1 MRQRAFFTILLAA
14 VVSFTFAQTDVTTAT
29 CAEVLAGTDG
39 VTYRVTGTVDRILST
54 EYGNCYIKDETGELY
69 IYGTNDRQG
78 KKGTNPID
86 GENGWDIE
94 IGDEITVEGP
104 RFTYIDLVELVDVS
118 VVNYKKN
125 NVKQEGKGSLANPFT
140 AKEAIDYIATLE
152 VDVES
157 DTYYFISGVVSYIDK
172 QFDTQSGDA
181 TFTISDEGQSGN
193 YGLAVTQAYYLGNTL
208 FGGGD
213 LLVPGDK
220 VIVCGRLVYSNQGW
234 GFWTKTVNHKTY
246 LYSLE
251 KSNTITI
258 DEEHFPDENFRN
270 YLLNYTGYGSDG
282 FLTQDELSKM
292 DQLKLYDRSIK
303 DLTGIEYF
311 KELTYLDCAKNKLTS
326 LSLANHPKLQELYC
340 NDNLLTSLDVSNCS
354 ELKEVHCSDN
364 KIEQLN
370 ASNCP
375 SLTTLYCQYNKI
387 KSINLSGCVMLAELN
402 CNYNEL
408 SSLQLSEFTNLN
420 TLLCAKNSLTRID
433 ISKNLHLS
441 VLWCNM
447 NFLTQLD
454 VSKNSE
460 LIELQIAGNQLTDI
474 DVTHN
479 PQLKKLWCA
488 TNQLTQLNLSY
499 NPQLEALYCYG
510 NSIKGDAMDAM
521 IASLNNQGGF
531 IWMIYPSYEGEG
543 NICTKSQVA
552 AARNKGWTPY
562 YYDGESWSNPYE
574 GSEYGI
580 DIDETNFPDE
590 KFREYLLEQDYGQD
604 GLLTEEEISGIT
616 SLRVGGLRIKN
627 LQGLEFFTELRSLSC
642 EGNRLSSLDVSKN
655 TKLTDIY
662 CADNYLTALDV
673 SNNVALTSL
682 QCWNNQIET
691 LNVSNCKD
699 MIQLHCQENALTSL
713 DLSGLTSLTNLQCE
727 QNKLTSLDL
736 SNNAAIEHMFCHS
749 NKLTSLNLQGCTKL
763 LSIYCQE
770 NELASLS
777 VAGCDKLWNFACY
790 DNQLTTLDLSGCTSM
805 MNLLCYNNQFTTL
818 DVMDCK
824 ELENLSCYGNKI
836 KEEAMDA
843 LISSL
848 PYNDTKAE
856 FPFVVFDETN
866 SDEGNVCTK
875 AQVAAAK
882 ERGWTP
888 YYMAKWKSLPVPY
901 EGSEPSAIS
910 PVRNDGATNS
920 AYFQLDGK
928 TGYGYPTKKGVYII
942 GRKKVVVQ

>member
-1 MRQRAFFTILLAA
+1 MRQRAFFTILLAT

-54 EYGNCYIKDETGELY
+54 EYGNCYIKDETGEIY
-69 IYGTNDRQG
+69 IYGTNDRLG
-78 KKGTNPID
+78 NKGTNPIN

-125 NVKQEGKGSLANPFT
+125 NVKLEGKGSLANPFT

-208 FGGGD
+208 FSGGD
-213 LLVPGDK
+213 LLVSGDK

-234 GFWTKTVNHKTY
+234 GFWTKTVSHKTY

-340 NDNLLTSLDVSNCS
+340 NDNLLTSLDLSNCS
-354 ELKEVHCSDN
+354 ELKEVSCFN
-364 KIEQLN
+364 
-370 ASNCP
+370 
-375 SLTTLYCQYNKI
+375 NKI
-387 KSINLSGCVMLAELN
+387 KQLNVSGCHFLT
-402 CNYNEL
+402 
-408 SSLQLSEFTNLN
+408 SLQCWDNEIYLLNLQDCEQLKLLGCNNNQLTALNVTNN
-420 TLLCAKNSLTRID
+420 MQIES
-433 ISKNLHLS
+433 
-441 VLWCNM
+441 LWCSN
-447 NFLTQLD
+447 NQLVELD
-454 VSKNSE
+454 VSNHTQLSDMVCANNQLRS
-460 LIELQIAGNQLTDI
+460 LIVSNTSLKQLDCYNNQLTSL
-474 DVTHN
+474 DVSSVGTLQFLLCN
-479 PQLKKLWCA
+479 N
-488 TNQLTQLNLSY
+488 NQLSTIDFSKNIDLSFVRCYNNL
-499 NPQLEALYCYG
+499 
-510 NSIKGDAMDAM
+510 IKNEGMDLL
-521 IASLNNQGGF
+521 IASLLPTNN
-531 IWMIYPSYEGEG
+531 YKELELVDVDSESEG
-543 NICTKSQVA
+543 NVCTKSQVSEI
-552 AARNKGWTPY
+552 NQKGWVAL
-562 YYDGESWSNPYE
+562 DRNRNVYE

-580 DIDETNFPDE
+580 AIDETNFPDE

-616 SLRVGGLRIKN
+616 SLGVGGLRIKN

-699 MIQLHCQENALTSL
+699 MILLHCQENALTSL

-736 SNNAAIEHMFCHS
+736 SNNAAIEYMFCHS

-777 VAGCDKLWNFACY
+777 VAGCDKLWELDCY
-790 DNQLTTLDLSGCTSM
+790 DNQLTTLDLSGCTLM

-818 DVMDCK
+818 DVADCK

-910 PVRNDGATNS
+910 PVRNDGARNS